1 MQCSALFTFRIEQP
15 EQRGLTPTPLS
26 AYKLLRFM
34 TKHYIDNDRFEELI
48 LLYQE
53 SPRKYEKELFSLF
66 DLLIHN
72 ILNAYGFTVDAEDA
86 KQECFLL
93 ILKTLNKFKPENG
106 KAFNYFTTIIMNNL
120 RLIYTKDKK
129 YSEKLEAYEELL
141 KGKYP

>member
-1 MQCSALFTFRIEQP
+1 
-15 EQRGLTPTPLS
+15 
-26 AYKLLRFM
+26 M

-53 SPRKYEKELFSLF
+53 TPEDYEKELFSLF

-72 ILNAYGFTVDAEDA
+72 IINAYGFTVDIEDA

-93 ILKTLNKFKPENG
+93 ILRTLSKFKPENG

-120 RLIYTKDKK
+120 RLLYTKDKK

-141 KGKYP
+141 KGKNP

>member
-1 MQCSALFTFRIEQP
+1 
-15 EQRGLTPTPLS
+15 
-26 AYKLLRFM
+26 M

-48 LLYQE
+48 LLYQDN
-53 SPRKYEKELFSLF
+53 PREHEIELFSLF

-72 ILNAYGFTVDAEDA
+72 IINGYGFTVDTEDA

-93 ILKTLNKFKPENG
+93 ILKTLGKFNPENG

-141 KGKYP
+141 KGKFP